1 MKSSRAMLLAA
12 MLFVAPVFADND
24 KADETSIQ
32 DVPAQNIPATNANNT
47 SAQNATS
54 ATSAQN
60 APEAPKAEEAKTE
73 APSWLAA
80 KLAVLT
86 GFGATVAD
94 YTVAPVANYTTIP
107 ALKQLLRISYL
118 KGGRFEANIP
128 TVGKSIIALGAV
140 VAAYKLYQATQDQD
154 DMDNEDDI
162 FGE

>member
-47 SAQNATS
+47 SAQNA
-54 ATSAQN
+54 
-60 APEAPKAEEAKTE
+60 PEAPKAEEAKTE
-73 APSWLAA
+73 TPSWLAA